1 MKSKKQFAEEYYAQQ
16 YKALI
21 RVVYDFIDWLDS
33 EPSRD
38 WYQYGDIY
46 ERFITK
52 VEELWR

>member
-1 MKSKKQFAEEYYAQQ
+1 MKSKKQFAEEYYTTA

-38 WYQYGDIY
+38 WYQYGDIH
-46 ERFITK
+46 EHFIAK
-52 VEELWR
+52 VEELWE

>member
-1 MKSKKQFAEEYYAQQ
+1 MKSKKQFAEEYYTTA
-16 YKALI
+16 YKELI
-21 RVVYDFIDWLDS
+21 SVVNDFIDWLNS

-52 VEELWR
+52 VENLWR